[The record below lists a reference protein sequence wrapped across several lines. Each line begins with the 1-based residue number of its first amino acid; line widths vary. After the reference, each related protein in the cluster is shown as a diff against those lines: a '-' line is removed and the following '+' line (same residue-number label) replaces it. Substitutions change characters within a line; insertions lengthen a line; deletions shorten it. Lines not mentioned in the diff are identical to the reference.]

1 MAAVRP
7 TQLPS
12 SVGHEILIA
21 IIGTLITITGTL
33 IASIGTLIAI
43 IGTKAGWGSA
53 AYCPSL

>member
-12 SVGHEILIA
+12 SVGHETLIA
-21 IIGTLITITGTL
+21 I
-33 IASIGTLIAI
+33 IGTLIAI
-43 IGTKAGWGSA
+43 IGTLIAMIGTKVGWGSA